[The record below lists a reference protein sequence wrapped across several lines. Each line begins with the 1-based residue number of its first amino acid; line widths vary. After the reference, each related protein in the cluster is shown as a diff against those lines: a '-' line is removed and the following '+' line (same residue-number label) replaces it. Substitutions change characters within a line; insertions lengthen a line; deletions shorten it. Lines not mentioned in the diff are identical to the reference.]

1 MNPGA
6 KPKITLEQYK
16 EILKVKEQKKGDRPK
31 KGTMELTYAKLG
43 GKLGLRPCTIVSAA
57 KKGIKRY
64 DYIIWKESQEEKE

>member
-1 MNPGA
+1 MNPGT

-31 KGTMELTYAKLG
+31 KGTMELTYANLG